1 MNRQDDPA
9 ERFLAEPNRF
19 ENPEFEAYFWGLTT
33 LLMENQE
40 ELPDT
45 EDLVDSTEQS
55 AAEKTAAYN
64 SSETDEL
71 TAEADNQNGKANAQV
86 AELKD
91 KYLRLYSDFEN
102 FRRRSSKEKLDY
114 LKSASEELM
123 VTLLPVLDDIERA
136 MKFAGDGASGEATGQ
151 QSVREGLQIVY
162 NRLYKTLEQ
171 KGLKPMDAEGQP
183 FNADFHEAITQIP
196 APSPEW
202 KGKVVDEVEKGYFL
216 NDKVI
221 RFAKVVIGS

>member
-1 MNRQDDPA
+1 
-9 ERFLAEPNRF
+9 
-19 ENPEFEAYFWGLTT
+19 
-33 LLMENQE
+33 MENQE

>member
-1 MNRQDDPA
+1 
-9 ERFLAEPNRF
+9 
-19 ENPEFEAYFWGLTT
+19 
-33 LLMENQE
+33 MENQE
-40 ELPDT
+40 ERPVK
-45 EDLVDSTEQS
+45 EDLVDPTGQSTDNPTG
-55 AAEKTAAYN
+55 KTADDSVA
-64 SSETDEL
+64 TDEL
-71 TAEADNQNGKANAQV
+71 TAEADQNEKANAQV

-102 FRRRSSKEKLDY
+102 FRRRSSREKLDY

-123 VTLLPVLDDIERA
+123 VALLPVLDDLERA
-136 MKFAGDGASGEATGQ
+136 MKFASDGASGEASGQ
-151 QSVREGLQIVY
+151 PSVREGLQIVY
-162 NRLYKTLEQ
+162 NKLYKTLEM
-171 KGLKPMDAEGQP
+171 KGLKPMDAEGQL

-196 APSPEW
+196 APNPEW